1 MTYRQKLSPA
11 QAAAKAGISRASAYR
26 IESDSTPPSQKKAP
40 RGPVIVTGRFGH
52 HDRLAALL
60 DTGGLVV
67 L

>member
-1 MTYRQKLSPA
+1 MRMAANDRQRLSIQTYISSPA
-11 QAAAKAGISRASAYR
+11 RLRIS
-26 IESDSTPPSQKKAP
+26 
-40 RGPVIVTGRFGH
+40 VIVTGRFGY